1 MGKITGL
8 EDIGKVPP
16 KVEKLYGAVR
26 QLIQEGADVAN
37 VKVSSLTQL
46 AGIGKGTAYEYF
58 DTKEE
63 IVACAVVY
71 HVAVM
76 MDWLRL
82 RFHEKSSFEES
93 LDFVL
98 DELEM
103 RNCRMQAFS
112 WFVHML
118 TDNTE
123 ISRLIRE
130 KMHSE
135 EFARYEPVNFFR
147 SELEERRNKGE
158 LRSDQPL
165 DYQVYVLFS
174 HLVVYMMAVYTKK
187 NSQLDMGTLR
197 PFVRKGILRELCEK
211 EEEKDK

>member
-26 QLIQEGADVAN
+26 QLIQEGADVTN
-37 VKVSSLTQL
+37 IKVSSLTEL

-82 RFHEKSSFEES
+82 RFHEKGSFAES
-93 LDFVL
+93 LDFML
-98 DELEM
+98 DENNQIFCLE
-103 RNCRMQAFS
+103 
-112 WFVHML
+112 
-118 TDNTE
+118 TNTLPGMT
-123 ISRLIRE
+123 SASLIPQE
-130 KMHSE
+130 
-135 EFARYEPVNFFR
+135 AR
-147 SELEERRNKGE
+147 
-158 LRSDQPL
+158 
-165 DYQVYVLFS
+165 
-174 HLVVYMMAVYTKK
+174 AVGM
-187 NSQLDMGTLR
+187 SFED
-197 PFVRKGILRELCEK
+197 LCEK
-211 EEEKDK
+211 LIQISLKHV

>member
-26 QLIQEGADVAN
+26 QLIQEGVDVTN
-37 VKVSSLTQL
+37 IKVSSLTEL

-82 RFHEKSSFEES
+82 RFHEKGSFAES
-93 LDFVL
+93 LDFML
-98 DELEM
+98 DEIDM
-103 RNCRMQAFS
+103 RNCRMQGFF

-123 ISRLIRE
+123 ISHLVRQKI
-130 KMHSE
+130 HAE
-135 EFARYEPVNFFR
+135 EFARYEPVAFFR
-147 SELEERRNKGE
+147 SELEERRQKGE
-158 LRSDQPL
+158 LRHDQPL

-174 HLVVYMMAVYTKK
+174 HLVAYMMAVYTEK
-187 NSQLDMGTLR
+187 NLQLDMGTLR
-197 PFVRKGILRELCEK
+197 PLVCRGILKELCEK
-211 EEEKDK
+211 DDM